1 MESNHYLWIFSPAR
15 TDHLRYRPILP
26 THTSSLDFMLYY
38 ASCFGQSKSFGA
50 VQIYIY

>member
-26 THTSSLDFMLYY
+26 TRTSSLDFMLYY

-50 VQIYIY
+50 VQLYIY